1 MYVNQHIELR
11 GVIMVK
17 TRDTTVRVTIG
28 EHERIK
34 NTAYAK
40 GFPTISAF
48 IRNFTLRNPLTV
60 ELRIVDIDKRTKN
73 IEKMLLLCIINL
85 THHRCS

>member
-1 MYVNQHIELR
+1 
-11 GVIMVK
+11 MVK
-17 TRDTTVRVTIG
+17 TRDITIRVTIG

-48 IRNFTLRNPLTV
+48 VRDFALRNPLTV
-60 ELRIVDIDKRTKN
+60 EESIVDIDKRTKN
-73 IEKMLLLCIINL
+73 IEKMVASLYNKLNAP
-85 THHRCS
+85 

>member
-1 MYVNQHIELR
+1 
-11 GVIMVK
+11 MVK
-17 TRDTTVRVTIG
+17 TRDITLRVTIE

-48 IRNFTLRNPLTV
+48 IRDFALRNPLIV
-60 ELRIVDIDKRTKN
+60 KARIVDIDKRTKN

-85 THHRCS
+85 TYHRYS